1 MYAAM
6 PAVLKAAMENAYRAA
21 GWNLVKSENKHGD
34 IFPSFVDVAIEVEKY
49 INKSEYSA
57 ENKSNYKG
65 SLLTRLESLTNG
77 INSMIFTADDIDDK
91 NLFDENV
98 IIDLSRVGS
107 SETKALLMGIL
118 VLKLQEYRIAHS
130 DESDCDLRHV
140 TVLEEAHNLLKRT
153 STEQSSESSN
163 LLGKSVEMLA
173 NAIAEMRTYGE
184 GFIIAD
190 QSPGLLDMSVIR
202 NTNTKIIMRLPD
214 SSDRELVGK
223 AAGLN
228 ADQIVELS
236 KLPCGVAAVYQND
249 WMGPV
254 LCKIKSAELKEQRFI
269 EVADVAEQR
278 KNDILLDLLDSEI
291 GKKLDDLTLKE
302 ALKQS
307 ALKAE
312 LPAEKKVELL
322 DFLSAERNTE
332 RIKLLASMVFDYFRN
347 TKEILEKSASEMSVE
362 DVRMVLTAE
371 LEPSIIEYDDE
382 KINLLIMLIMK
393 EYVNRYY
400 VDYPVWR
407 EFASYVGRGKI
418 V

>member
-1 MYAAM
+1 MSKKAEGFSLRF
-6 PAVLKAAMENAYRAA
+6 VLINTGNISRKVLSKVLR
-21 GWNLVKSENKHGD
+21 
-34 IFPSFVDVAIEVEKY
+34 SF
-49 INKSEYSA
+49 
-57 ENKSNYKG
+57 
-65 SLLTRLESLTNG
+65 
-77 INSMIFTADDIDDK
+77 DK
-91 NLFDENV
+91 NFE
-98 IIDLSRVGS
+98 R
-107 SETKALLMGIL
+107 
-118 VLKLQEYRIAHS
+118 LQ
-130 DESDCDLRHV
+130 
-140 TVLEEAHNLLKRT
+140 
-153 STEQSSESSN
+153 
-163 LLGKSVEMLA
+163 
-173 NAIAEMRTYGE
+173 
-184 GFIIAD
+184 
-190 QSPGLLDMSVIR
+190 
-202 NTNTKIIMRLPD
+202 
-214 SSDRELVGK
+214 
-223 AAGLN
+223 
-228 ADQIVELS
+228 
-236 KLPCGVAAVYQND
+236 
-249 WMGPV
+249 PV
-254 LCKIKSAELKEQRFI
+254 LCKIKRAELREQRFI
-269 EVADVAEQR
+269 EVADWAEQR

-347 TKEILEKSASEMSVE
+347 TKEILEKSASEMSVD